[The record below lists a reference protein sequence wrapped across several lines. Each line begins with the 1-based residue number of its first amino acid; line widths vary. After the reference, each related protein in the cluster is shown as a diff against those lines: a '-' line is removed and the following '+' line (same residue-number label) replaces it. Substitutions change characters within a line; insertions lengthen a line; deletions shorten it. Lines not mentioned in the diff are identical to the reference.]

1 LLLGSDGIKT
11 RTTVDFRCIMNKF
24 VFFAFFFMVI
34 GSLQGWTQKN
44 NVKFDHVSI
53 KEGLSQTTINC
64 ILQDSKGFMWFG
76 TQDGLNKYDGYSFT
90 VYRNDP
96 EVPNGVNHNF
106 VSTIIEDQTGII
118 WIGTSGNGLNRLDPG
133 TGIYKHYVHE
143 PQNLNSLSHNLV
155 SKIYEESSGV
165 LWIGTRGGG
174 VNRFDPK
181 TESFIHYCHNP
192 KNPRSL
198 SNNFVLSIHEDRN
211 KTIWIGTRKGLNKF
225 DTASGNFT
233 RYFHDSQ
240 KPESLSHNEVSTIC
254 EDRSGSLWVGTEGG
268 GFSKFDPQA
277 GTFKHYR
284 HDPHNSN
291 SLSHH
296 SINVIYEDS
305 SGMLWIGTEG
315 GGLNR
320 FNPKTGRFTHYRH
333 EAHNPRSLN
342 DDFVRS
348 MYEDRSGIL
357 WIGTLSGGINTL
369 DPRTAVF
376 TYYTHHPQNSNS
388 LSSSNISGICEDRTG
403 ILWIGTSKG
412 LNKYDPFTEKFSV
425 YEHEPNNPNSLS
437 HNDVY
442 SICEDR
448 SGILWV
454 GTRKGLNKYNRKKGT
469 FNHYV
474 NDPQKPNPNSISC
487 NFITEIIA
495 NHSGGLWIGTN
506 RGGLDK
512 FDPKT
517 ETFTSYMHNP
527 GNPFSL
533 SHNSIYSLYED
544 RSGTLWVGGP
554 LGLNKFDPRGNTF
567 QHYFH
572 NPKDP
577 ESLSHNKVMCIYED
591 RSGTL
596 WMGTLGGGLNNF
608 DPTRKTFK
616 HYKKKEGLLN
626 EVVYGILEDNNGNL
640 WLSTN
645 LGLFVFNPRTEI
657 FTQYD
662 EKDGLQSNEFN
673 SRAYHKSSSGRFY
686 FGGING
692 LNAFYADEVI
702 RNSYAPLV
710 VITGF
715 QKFNKEVKLER
726 PITEITE
733 LKLSYKDYVF
743 SFEFSALDF
752 AAPEKNQYAYKMEGF
767 DKGWLFTDSKKR
779 FATYTNLN
787 PGEYTFRVRGSNNHG
802 VWNEAGAALKI
813 RIIPP
818 FWQTLW
824 FKISLAIFILL
835 VISLFYR
842 MRIRTINTQK
852 KKLEAL
858 VDERTNDLKNKKEEL
873 EKINHIVKVIS
884 SEVDLNDLL
893 ISILR
898 ETFVFKG
905 VKKAYALVYDNVL
918 NAYRYKACI
927 GEDPGKKGHTE
938 LLQEEVEAKYL
949 ESAKEIIDD
958 VFLTHPQQTH
968 TQTKQ
973 KKGVDLIIRI
983 QVKKRVV
990 GYLIFFNLKGRD
1002 ILESRGTHLLKNL
1015 KDHIVSAFIRSKLLL
1030 ELKNANE
1037 RAERERQA
1045 AEEAT
1050 QSKSDF
1056 LARMSHEIRTPMN
1069 SVIGFTEML
1078 LDTELNEEQ
1087 LDYARTINRSGEL
1100 LLTLLNDILDFSK
1113 IESGQLILESIDFD
1127 PEVLAFDVCEL
1138 MRPRVGIKP
1147 VEILCSIGDKVP
1159 SNVKGDPGKYRQVL
1173 INLLGNAVKF
1183 TNTGEIELTID
1194 VDEEEQATVTLHAIV
1209 RDTGVGIPKDK
1220 LESVFDIFQ
1229 QADGSTTRK
1238 YGGSGLGL
1246 TICKQIS
1253 MLMGGDVWG
1262 ESEPGKGSTFHF
1274 IAVLEKSKKKS
1285 TKPVTSESL
1294 IGKRILIVDDNRSNL
1309 DILTL
1314 LLSSAGME
1322 VVTLNRGADVIP
1334 MLIIGNKTRSP
1345 FDLCILDIQ
1354 MPDISGYEVA
1364 RMIRES
1370 NSPNP
1375 DLPLL
1380 AFTSSYS
1387 RKAKDLKDAGF
1398 DGFLPKPIQ
1407 KAKLIEMLAQIL
1419 GKSKTEIEGR
1429 KNKAMITRHSIIDE
1443 VKQSTRILLAEDNP
1457 INQKLANFMLT
1468 KAGYQV
1474 EVVNNGREALETYTA
1489 NPDQFDMIFMDVQMP
1504 EMDGIEASRKIRE
1517 LGFSDIPIIALTA
1530 QAVKGDREKCME
1542 AGMSD
1547 YMAKPI
1553 KRERVFEMVKKW
1565 TFGKEA

>member
-1 LLLGSDGIKT
+1 
-11 RTTVDFRCIMNKF
+11 MNKF
-24 VFFAFFFMVI
+24 VFFALFFMAI
-34 GSLQGWTQKN
+34 GSWQAWTQKN
-44 NVKFDHVSI
+44 NVKFDHLSI

-76 TQDGLNKYDGYSFT
+76 TQDGLNKYDGYDFT

-96 EVPNGVNHNF
+96 EVPNGLNHNF
-106 VSTIIEDQTGII
+106 VSAIIEDQTGII

-143 PQNLNSLSHNLV
+143 PQDLNSLSHNLV
-155 SKIYEESSGV
+155 SKICEASSGD

-174 VNRFDPK
+174 LNRFDPK
-181 TESFIHYCHNP
+181 TGSFTHYCHHP
-192 KNPRSL
+192 EKPLSL
-198 SNNFVLSIHEDRN
+198 SNNFILSIHEDHN
-211 KTIWIGTRKGLNKF
+211 KTIRIGTRNGLNKF
-225 DTASGNFT
+225 DAASGSFT

-240 KPESLSHNEVSTIC
+240 NPENPSHREVTTIC
-254 EDRSGSLWVGTEGG
+254 EDRSGTLWFGTDGG
-268 GFSKFDPQA
+268 GFSKFIPRT
-277 GTFKHYR
+277 GTFKHYM
-284 HDPHNSN
+284 HDPKNSN
-291 SLSHH
+291 SLSHN
-296 SINVIYEDS
+296 SINVIYEDR

-320 FNPKTGRFTHYRH
+320 FNPQTGRFIHYRH

-342 DDFVRS
+342 EDFVRS
-348 MYEDRSGIL
+348 IHEDHTGIL
-357 WIGTLSGGINTL
+357 WIGTLSGGINKL
-369 DPRTAVF
+369 DPRTTVF
-376 TYYTHHPQNSNS
+376 SFYTHHPQNSNS

-403 ILWIGTSKG
+403 VLWIGTSKG
-412 LNKYDPFTEKFSV
+412 LNTYDPVTEKFDV
-425 YEHEPNNPNSLS
+425 YEHDPNNPKSLS
-437 HNDVY
+437 HNGVY

-448 SGILWV
+448 SGILWI
-454 GTRKGLNKYNRKKGT
+454 GTRKGLNKFIRKNGT
-469 FNHYV
+469 FKHYV
-474 NDPQKPNPNSISC
+474 YNPRKPTPNSISC
-487 NFITEIIA
+487 NFITEMIA
-495 NHSGGLWIGTN
+495 GRSGGLWVGTN
-506 RGGLDK
+506 RGGLNK

-517 ETFTSYMHNP
+517 ETFTSYMHHP
-527 GNPFSL
+527 GNPSSL

-554 LGLNKFDPRGNTF
+554 QGLNKRDPRGNTF
-567 QHYFH
+567 QHYVH

-577 ESLSHNKVMCIYED
+577 GSLSRNKVMCIYED

-596 WMGTLGGGLNNF
+596 WVGTLGGGLNLF
-608 DPTRKTFK
+608 DPKRKTFK
-616 HYKKKEGLLN
+616 HYRKKQGLLN

-645 LGLFVFNPRTEI
+645 LGLFCFNPRTEL
-657 FTQYD
+657 FTHYD
-662 EKDGLQSNEFN
+662 ERDGLQSNEFN
-673 SRAYHKSSSGRFY
+673 NRAYHKGSSGRLY

-702 RNSYAPLV
+702 RNSYAPPV

-715 QKFNKEVKLER
+715 QTFNKEVKLDR

-733 LKLSYKDYVF
+733 LNLSYKDYVF

-752 AAPEKNQYAYKMEGF
+752 AAPGKNQYAYKMEGF

-779 FATYTNLN
+779 FATYTNLG
-787 PGEYTFRVRGSNNHG
+787 PGVYTFRVKGSNNHG
-802 VWNEAGAALKI
+802 AWNEAGAALKI

-818 FWQTLW
+818 YWKTPW
-824 FKISLAIFILL
+824 FKISLGIFILL

-842 MRIRTINTQK
+842 MRIRTIKAQK
-852 KKLEAL
+852 NKLEAL
-858 VDERTNDLKNKKEEL
+858 VDERTNDLKTKKEEL

-884 SEVDLNDLL
+884 SEVDLTDLL
-893 ISILR
+893 NSILR
-898 ETFVFKG
+898 EAFVFKG
-905 VKKAYALVYDNVL
+905 VKKAYALVYDDVL
-918 NAYRYKACI
+918 KAYRYKACI
-927 GEDPGKKGHTE
+927 GEDPGKRGHAE
-938 LLQEEVEAKYL
+938 WLQEEVEAKYL
-949 ESAKEIIDD
+949 KPAQEILDD
-958 VFLTHPQQTH
+958 LFLTYPGQTH
-968 TQTKQ
+968 TQTGQ
-973 KKGVDLIIRI
+973 NKGSDLTIRI
-983 QVKKRVV
+983 QVKNNVV
-990 GYLIFFNLKGRD
+990 GYLIFSNLEDRYV
-1002 ILESRGTHLLKNL
+1002 LESQGIHLLTNL

-1037 RAERERQA
+1037 RAERERHA
-1045 AEEAT
+1045 AEEAN

-1078 LDTELNEEQ
+1078 MDTELNDEQ

-1113 IESGQLILESIDFD
+1113 IESGQLTLETIHFD
-1127 PEVLAFDVCEL
+1127 PEVLAYDVCEL
-1138 MRPRVGIKP
+1138 IRPRIGLKP
-1147 VEILCSIGDKVP
+1147 IEILCRIGDKVP

-1183 TNTGEIELTID
+1183 TNKGEIELEID
-1194 VDEEEQATVTLHAIV
+1194 VDEEDQTTVTLHAIV
-1209 RDTGVGIPKDK
+1209 KDTGVGIPKDK
-1220 LESVFDIFQ
+1220 LESVFNIFQ

-1246 TICKQIS
+1246 AICKQIS

-1274 IAVLEKSKKKS
+1274 TAVMEKSEK
-1285 TKPVTSESL
+1285 KPVKPTTPESL
-1294 IGKRILIVDDNRSNL
+1294 TGKRVLIVDDNRSNL

-1364 RMIRES
+1364 RMIREP

-1375 DLPLL
+1375 NLPLL
-1380 AFTSSYS
+1380 AFTSSFS

-1419 GKSKTEIEGR
+1419 GKSKIETDTR
-1429 KNKAMITRHSIIDE
+1429 KNKGMLTRHSIIDE

-1457 INQKLANFMLT
+1457 INQKLANFILT

-1474 EVVNNGREALETYTA
+1474 EVVNNGKQALETYTA
-1489 NPDQFDMIFMDVQMP
+1489 NPDKFDMIFMDVQMP
-1504 EMDGIEASRKIRE
+1504 EMDGIEASMKIRE
-1517 LGFSDIPIIALTA
+1517 LGLNDIPIIAMTA

-1565 TFGKEA
+1565 TFGKKEQKK